1 MKRQTNSYE
10 NYVASAPQD
19 SSVTGQNDQY
29 NGYGASQSSSA
40 GSDGVDE
47 SQPGEFVFILGLLI
61 TISSKRG
68 KQLFDYLFFSC

>member
-19 SSVTGQNDQY
+19 SSVTGQTDQY
-29 NGYGASQSSSA
+29 NNYGASQSSSA

-47 SQPGEFVFILGLLI
+47 SQPGEFVFILG
-61 TISSKRG
+61 
-68 KQLFDYLFFSC
+68 FSL